1 MKKVKKAVALRY
13 ENGYNTPIVTAS
25 GMGFVAE
32 KILETAKEN
41 NVTIIDDSTLTDLL
55 INVEVNTAIPPD
67 LYEAVATVIAYVM
80 DIDRRVRR

>member
-13 ENGYNTPIVTAS
+13 ENGYDTPIVTAA

-32 KILETAKEN
+32 KILKTAKEN
-41 NVTIIDDSTLTDLL
+41 NVTIIDDSTLTELL
-55 INVEVNTAIPPD
+55 INVEVNTSIPPD